1 MLPVGLLGNGTRDM
15 GELTVSSGALI
26 VPESWSVTER
36 AKIKGI
42 SGFTHIIDC
51 LAESPTGKKIGI
63 LLVTEDEASLYEAFG
78 KIHIMK
84 SDLKIP
90 IQLAMCVPNEM
101 TRIATS
107 LADSPDVL
115 VVNEIWYG
123 KTRINKNGS
132 SVAIPSSKAT
142 PDYVKKER
150 VKRDRMRIMLDVLNL
165 LQDQDSRIT
174 NIIYKCNLNYRM
186 ASDLLNEMIK
196 KNYIQVIRNRN
207 DPLAYAVTKDGEE
220 ALKTARKLYGS
231 V

>member
-1 MLPVGLLGNGTRDM
+1 MGNGTRDM

-123 KTRINKNGS
+123 KTRI
-132 SVAIPSSKAT
+132 
-142 PDYVKKER
+142 
-150 VKRDRMRIMLDVLNL
+150 
-165 LQDQDSRIT
+165 
-174 NIIYKCNLNYRM
+174 M
-186 ASDLLNEMIK
+186 A
-196 KNYIQVIRNRN
+196 
-207 DPLAYAVTKDGEE
+207 
-220 ALKTARKLYGS
+220 
-231 V
+231 